1 MNYHELTPQ
10 DRDRI
15 ERWKETLECSEDE
28 MLAKLLDAY
37 CQTRSPLPGKNL
49 QGDDLVPE
57 PKTTTE
63 ICDDLMEMEDTI
75 CTSFVYDYMETHG
88 YGFVT
93 TEDGKLRW
101 AIWRDMS
108 PLQVESCAGQS
119 GETCRRCRWI
129 ADSNDAVCTP

>member
-1 MNYHELTPQ
+1 MNDHELTPQ
-10 DRDRI
+10 DRERI

-75 CTSFVYDYMETHG
+75 CTSFVYDYMEAHG

-108 PLQVESCAGQS
+108 PLQVDC
-119 GETCRRCRWI
+119 
-129 ADSNDAVCTP
+129 